1 MNTFLLKIGCTFLFG
16 FIFFLSFQT
25 EPANQQ
31 QFSSHQQQELLK
43 QEAVV
48 ISANA
53 TSDSEADYETR
64 ISDQNLS
71 LQQVTQN

>member
-25 EPANQQ
+25 ETANQQ
-31 QFSSHQQQELLK
+31 QHLSQQQELLP
-43 QEAVV
+43 QDAVI

-53 TSDSEADYETR
+53 TYGAVADYEP
-64 ISDQNLS
+64 QNGYQHLS
-71 LQQVTQN
+71 LDK

>member
-1 MNTFLLKIGCTFLFG
+1 MNTFFLKIGCTFLFG

-25 EPANQQ
+25 ESANQQ
-31 QFSSHQQQELLK
+31 QFSSHQQQELLE

-53 TSDSEADYETR
+53 IYGSVADYET
-64 ISDQNLS
+64 QNSYQTPS
-71 LQQVTQN
+71 LNK